1 MLYYAVYDMTTGM
14 GAKYLGT
21 VKASDRIDAQ
31 KQVTDL
37 LGLTEDQIMLQVTIE
52 QWYNEN
58 PEHWH
63 SQKN

>member
-1 MLYYAVYDMTTGM
+1 MLYYAVYDMTTGT